1 LGKYSRIATSHLE
14 RMLESEPNHPNAR
27 DAQKELDSRN
37 KGTTTNES
45 SGINQIIINV
55 VQAVYK
61 KQHLNKW
68 EIIELANWTERQYQ
82 SKISSVLH
90 SFNETLFYN
99 EKKKWIESKLGAPKE
114 IIEIKQD
121 WELEL

>member
-1 LGKYSRIATSHLE
+1 
-14 RMLESEPNHPNAR
+14 MLEKEPDHPNAR

-37 KGTTTNES
+37 KGTSTNENP
-45 SGINQIIINV
+45 GINQIIINV
-55 VQAVYK
+55 VQAIYK

-82 SKISSVLH
+82 AKISSILH

-99 EKKKWIESKLGAPKE
+99 EKKKWIESKLNGPKQV
-114 IIEIKQD
+114 IEIKQD
-121 WELEL
+121 WECEL